1 MSPAHGRSRLLHGT
15 VTGRTAGAFAWRVVF
30 LVGLE
35 VVMVAPDAL
44 AAFCHREHPRL
55 VGTLSLYCGDVALA
69 EELAQE
75 GLYRACR
82 DWPKVSRMSAPGAWV
97 HRVAINLANSAYRRR
112 RAERR
117 ATRAHQVLHGDD
129 VDTGDQATAMAVR
142 QAVAAL
148 PARQR
153 AAVVL
158 RHFAGYSVAETAEL
172 LGVSEGAVKQLTHR
186 AATTLRDRL
195 PDDDALWEASDVR

>member
-1 MSPAHGRSRLLHGT
+1 
-15 VTGRTAGAFAWRVVF
+15 
-30 LVGLE
+30 VG
-35 VVMVAPDAL
+35 APDAL
-44 AAFCHREHPRL
+44 GVFCRREHPRL

-75 GLYRACR
+75 ALYRACR
-82 DWPKVSRMSAPGAWV
+82 EWSKVSMMAAPGAWV

-112 RAERR
+112 LAARR
-117 ATRAHQVLHGDD
+117 ASHALHVLGHDD
-129 VDTGDQATAMAVR
+129 AYTHDQATAMAVR

-153 AAVVL
+153 AAIVL
-158 RHFAGYSVAETAEL
+158 RHFSGYSVAETAEL

-186 AATTLRDRL
+186 AAATLRDRL
-195 PDDDALWEASDVR
+195 PHDDVRWEATDVR